1 MPQQTDPARHA
12 AKSHDTQALAEDRPL
27 CGAAPSRYELDARS
41 SFATATNM
49 NLTNA
54 WIIASAGLTAAGL
67 ATWSWLAVAQLAD
80 ELRSFGGVVNPG
92 A

>member
-1 MPQQTDPARHA
+1 
-12 AKSHDTQALAEDRPL
+12 
-27 CGAAPSRYELDARS
+27 
-41 SFATATNM
+41 M

-54 WIIASAGLTAAGL
+54 WIIASAGLSAAGL
-67 ATWSWLAVAQLAD
+67 ATWSWLAVAQVAD